1 MCGIDPIQFKCLKTG
16 AMSIIS
22 AGWSTALARVLALW
36 TQTKAEQRHMTAQ
49 DPHSAFPD
57 LAGLIDVRARLRRA
71 ADDSDRGPAD
81 ITLVCVSKTFP
92 VEAIEPVLAAGERV
106 FGENRVQEA
115 QRKWP
120 ELRTRYPDL
129 ELHLIGPLQTNKARE
144 AVQLFDVIE
153 TLDRIKLAEV
163 LAAEMARAG
172 KRPRLYVEVNTG
184 AEPQKAGVLPAD
196 ADAFIRDCRER
207 LGLTIDGLM
216 CIPPEDQQRSPH
228 FALLAQIA
236 ERNAIPVLSM
246 GMSADFELAVQLGA
260 THVRVGSAIF
270 GKRPPLISE

>member
-22 AGWSTALARVLALW
+22 AGWSTALAVRPALR
-36 TQTKAEQRHMTAQ
+36 EQKSMTSQ
-49 DPHSAFPD
+49 DPHSPPAD
-57 LAGLIDVRARLRRA
+57 LAGLQDVRERLARA
-71 ADDSDRGPAD
+71 AQDCGRDPRSL
-81 ITLVCVSKTFP
+81 TLVCVSKTFP
-92 VEAIEPVLAAGERV
+92 AEAIEPAILAGERV

-115 QRKWP
+115 MRKWP
-120 ELRTRYPDL
+120 DLRARHPDV
-129 ELHLIGPLQTNKARE
+129 ELHLIGPLQTNKVRE
-144 AVQLFDVIE
+144 AVQFFDVIE
-153 TLDRIKLAEV
+153 TLDRPRLAEA
-163 LAAEMARAG
+163 LAAEMARTG

-216 CIPPEDQQRSPH
+216 CIPPEEGQRSPH

-236 ERNAIPVLSM
+236 RRNGVPLLSM

-270 GKRPPLISE
+270 GKRQPLVSG